1 MPGDVVDLMNELPPR
16 LPSAYGYLN
25 GSIAPRRF
33 VPQEPSTSSSSCA
46 SHTQR
51 LVLAYPEVDW
61 KGMRSTAGWS
71 ALQWQ
76 ALLWTELNVA
86 APGPVA
92 LHVNVDKAIEFAF
105 VAEGDAT
112 GEQLRWYT
120 GDVYSYNQAAPPM
133 SSTESMSSSH
143 TKQPLPLAHL
153 IELNPG
159 RYRLVLR
166 AVYEIRLF
174 GDPDS
179 QSSDGTP
186 QLQLKI
192 DVQLR
197 KEAAVRLTVDPPLGR
212 APDIVGEELAGQG
225 VAVGVRNGGVSAVQ
239 IEKAGVHGEMSRVS
253 APQPPQ
259 SPR

>member
-1 MPGDVVDLMNELPPR
+1 
-16 LPSAYGYLN
+16 
-25 GSIAPRRF
+25 
-33 VPQEPSTSSSSCA
+33 
-46 SHTQR
+46 
-51 LVLAYPEVDW
+51 
-61 KGMRSTAGWS
+61 
-71 ALQWQ
+71 
-76 ALLWTELNVA
+76 
-86 APGPVA
+86 
-92 LHVNVDKAIEFAF
+92 
-105 VAEGDAT
+105 
-112 GEQLRWYT
+112 
-120 GDVYSYNQAAPPM
+120 
-133 SSTESMSSSH
+133 
-143 TKQPLPLAHL
+143 
-153 IELNPG
+153 
-159 RYRLVLR
+159 
-166 AVYEIRLF
+166 VYEIRLF

-197 KEAAVRLTVDPPLGR
+197 KEAAVRLTVNPPLGR